1 VTSVSLAMPTF
12 FSSLIALLF
21 FSIQLKL
28 APIAGYEAGFPGNL
42 WYLWLPALVTC
53 GVQVPI
59 LARVL
64 QSSIVDTMEQEFV
77 ETAVVRG
84 LPARV
89 LVWRYLLR
97 PSLAPTIALLG
108 YMVGQML
115 GAAVIVEIVFGLP
128 GIGTALIDAVL
139 GRDYPVV
146 QGIVLVF
153 GILVVA
159 VNFVADS
166 VGSILDPRTQTS

>member
-1 VTSVSLAMPTF
+1 MSTQAET
-12 FSSLIALLF
+12 
-21 FSIQLKL
+21 IQ
-28 APIAGYEAGFPGNL
+28 APIISPIVREATPEDGEDCGRIFYDAFESIATRHNL
-42 WYLWLPALVTC
+42 
-53 GVQVPI
+53 PI
-59 LARVL
+59 EP
-64 QSSIVDTMEQEFV
+64 SSREF
-77 ETAVVRG
+77 TR
-84 LPARV
+84 
-89 LVWRYLLR
+89 
-97 PSLAPTIALLG
+97 

-153 GILVVA
+153 GMLVVV

-166 VGSILDPRTQTS
+166 VGGWLDPRTRTA